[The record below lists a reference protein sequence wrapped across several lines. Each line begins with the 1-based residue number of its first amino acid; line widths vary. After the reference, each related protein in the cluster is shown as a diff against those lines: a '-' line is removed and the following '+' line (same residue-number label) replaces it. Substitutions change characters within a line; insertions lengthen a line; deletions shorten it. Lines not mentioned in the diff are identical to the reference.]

1 MQRTSRLRP
10 RKGLQLRAFREAAEG
25 IRTLDLLHGKQNVLR
40 RFPRNIPANRKG
52 FRDGCADRLPR
63 DLPGVH
69 GGLGSEWV
77 VSNRDSG
84 RPHRPGAMAC
94 LPCLAA
100 APRHAAAGRSPWRPA
115 TPGTPTR
122 LVCSSGRDPGEES
135 GGAEQPGGDDL
146 LGAEADGELW
156 RFDRARCWSARLAG
170 SQDRAAEVSVRAAA
184 RSEAERRIS
193 PGGRPQTRLKALAN
207 ANSLS

>member
-1 MQRTSRLRP
+1 MQ
-10 RKGLQLRAFREAAEG
+10 AFSEAAEG

-122 LVCSSGRDPGEES
+122 LVCSSGRDPGEEA
-135 GGAEQPGGDDL
+135 AEQ
-146 LGAEADGELW
+146 
-156 RFDRARCWSARLAG
+156 
-170 SQDRAAEVSVRAAA
+170 
-184 RSEAERRIS
+184 
-193 PGGRPQTRLKALAN
+193 
-207 ANSLS
+207 NSLAVTTGLVPKRTASCGASTERDAGRRGLPALRTARQRFRCAPLRGQRRSVESRPAGARRHA